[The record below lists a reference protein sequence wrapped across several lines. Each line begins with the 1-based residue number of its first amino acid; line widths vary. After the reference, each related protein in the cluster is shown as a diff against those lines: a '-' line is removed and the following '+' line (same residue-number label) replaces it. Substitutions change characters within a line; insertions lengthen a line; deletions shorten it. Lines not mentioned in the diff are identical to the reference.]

1 MATVGVKGL
10 TTRDGWRRTDR
21 SPTKMAT
28 ELEQLGSAVDVVA
41 TDRRTVAGAGW
52 SPAVSTATAAAVTR
66 MMMSVTMTTM
76 IMLMTAHWR
85 RLVSCRPR
93 CRVH

>member
-41 TDRRTVAGAGW
+41 TDRRTVAGAG
-52 SPAVSTATAAAVTR
+52 
-66 MMMSVTMTTM
+66 
-76 IMLMTAHWR
+76 
-85 RLVSCRPR
+85 
-93 CRVH
+93 